1 MVKTNQSRGG
11 YIIITSILIAM
22 VLMIIPLPDS
32 IRILRPEWVLLTLM
46 YWALALPR
54 SVGVGYAWVVG
65 ILMDILLGGVLGVL
79 AFSYALVVYLI
90 LRFHLQ
96 LRQFPLWQQA
106 LSLMSFILLVHI
118 VTVSMTSL
126 SANWLVWFPAAATST
141 LLWPFVH
148 VILRAVRRTY
158 NVR

>member
-32 IRILRPEWVLLTLM
+32 IRVLRPEWVLLTLM
-46 YWALALPR
+46 YWAMALPR

-65 ILMDILLGGVLGVL
+65 ILMDVLLGGALGVL

-106 LSLMSFILLVHI
+106 LSLMSLILLVHI

-126 SANWLVWFPAAATST
+126 SSGWLVWFPAAVTST

-148 VILRAVRRTY
+148 VLLRTVRRTF

>member
-32 IRILRPEWVLLTLM
+32 IRVLRPEWVLLTLM

-106 LSLMSFILLVHI
+106 LSLMSLILLVHI

-126 SANWLVWFPAAATST
+126 SSGWLVWFPAAVTST

-148 VILRAVRRTY
+148 VLLRTVRRTF